1 MSVDLATNFSF
12 MVHGKEHRSQG
23 GRRKNGLVSSK
34 DLIGYLRYTRRKDS
48 REPVRDNLE
57 VEGGYFEYTSRDSAS
72 IKTFTNYGWL
82 TAEKDI
88 DNFKTEVSNSFNN
101 EGNIAWLPIQAY
113 KDYMTAAQY
122 GLFHAEDYAAITGKV
137 LNKFFKY
144 VNLDPNNMLWWMDYH
159 NDKKHP
165 HVHLVFLERN
175 QTRTRGKFTQKEL
188 DYFKGALFQ
197 EMKLR
202 EMIITDTYQLNLDV
216 IKENSN
222 DKKMLRE
229 VISEMITLRKDDE
242 IKKMLINLRMK
253 LPSKGRLQYGASHM
267 IPYRSEIDKVVDT
280 ILTHPTIKGDYE
292 TLITKWQFLDS
303 EKSRELKTT
312 YTAVFDAEDGKLR
325 KNVANEILRSMK
337 DIEKTNDKKIIH
349 SFDEESEKQVETD
362 DVQKNGQKKSDHQEN
377 PKLNPLD
384 ESEKPNETEYI
395 KSYANHQVKQAL
407 DKIEAEIE
415 HEVEQAQYDYYD
427 GKDFYI

>member
-1 MSVDLATNFSF
+1 
-12 MVHGKEHRSQG
+12 MVHGKEHQPKG
-23 GRRKNGLVSSK
+23 GRKKKGIVSSK
-34 DLIGYLRYTRRKDS
+34 DLVGYLRYTRREDS
-48 REPVRDNLE
+48 RELFGDNLK

-82 TAEKDI
+82 TTEQDI
-88 DNFKTEVSNSFNN
+88 NDFKIELVNSFNKD
-101 EGNIAWLPIQAY
+101 GNIAWLPVQAY

-159 NDKKHP
+159 NNEKHP
-165 HVHLVFLERN
+165 HVHLVFLEKE

-188 DYFKGALFQ
+188 NYFRGALFQ

-216 IKENSN
+216 INENSG

-229 VISEMITLRKDDE
+229 VIYEMISSRKDDE
-242 IKKMLINLRMK
+242 IKKMLINLRRV

-267 IPYRSEIDKVVDT
+267 IPYRSEIDKVIDT
-280 ILTHPTIKGDYE
+280 ILTHPNIKADYE
-292 TLITKWQFLDS
+292 ALINKWQFLDS

-337 DIEKTNDKKIIH
+337 DIEKTNDKNIIH

-362 DVQKNGQKKSDHQEN
+362 DGQEDGQEYSHKKSDQQYN
-377 PKLNPLD
+377 SKLNPLD
-384 ESEKPNETEYI
+384 ESKKPSETEYI
-395 KSYANHQVKQAL
+395 KSYANRQVKQAL